1 MSIMTYL
8 ILFLVAGYLFRV
20 NPVLC
25 VGLVGAVVFFK
36 VRGFFGGRHSRNQT
50 RDPSAAS
57 QAALVALCLSILE
70 RSEQRK
76 HPSQSRGENSHTN
89 EEDDPL
95 EGLFLGEQDR

>member
-36 VRGFFGGRHSRNQT
+36 VRGYFGSRKSQS
-50 RDPSAAS
+50 RSGGSAAS
-57 QAALVALCLSILE
+57 EAALVAMCITLLE
-70 RSEQRK
+70 RSERK
-76 HPSQSRGENSHTN
+76 ETPSYRRALNAPPRDE
-89 EEDDPL
+89 DPL
-95 EGLFLGEQDR
+95 EGLFLD